1 MDANVLAAPQININF
16 NLPPL
21 PLTTGDIPG
30 GHGLGLGSIGGG
42 AAESSQGGGA
52 PQTSGDGQP
61 SSAAIEAPLSAQ
73 EVQDKL
79 ASSSLMMIQRLL
91 SGLGGG
97 GSGSSGL
104 TGAEPLA
111 GPALIAQMQSLPS
124 NIDIHLGGF
133 LRQVQQGQQGPT

>member
-30 GHGLGLGSIGGG
+30 GHGLGSIGSV

-52 PQTSGDGQP
+52 PQTSGDGLP
-61 SSAAIEAPLSAQ
+61 SLAAIEAPLSAQ

-97 GSGSSGL
+97 GAGSSGL